1 MAEWQNLEAG
11 NATYVDDDGNTLIGC
26 GDGGGGGGGQSS
38 GTPLFDQAS
47 EGNVQD
53 GGDAAP
59 SSPPGSLLGSTMRT
73 MEANKWNPMDIHE
86 RLGEKLHA
94 EIQGLIDSG
103 GDGHGEAYDMSS
115 VLGPGAVGYLSPS
128 GMVTLEP
135 PVQADDGWMVKG
147 SGPGGEAPSEAPEQ
161 KQQGLFDGENEQS
174 DQIGPESDHQDTP
187 ENTAQSEIGPQS
199 DQIGQETGQET
210 GQEPDDGD
218 IQAPE
223 ESGQLPSIGGN
234 SLQSVDP
241 GQEGAASQP
250 DPKESHDS
258 ATIDAAK
265 ETGWEAPAGDGWAD
279 HAQSARTHNA
289 VEALNNEGGPGS
301 TPDDGIPRL
310 SNEEWI
316 NAGDWD
322 QSHTGLA
329 TETVQSK
336 IAKGMEG
343 IDNRDYAIVENKPGK
358 WQLVSRPSDPEKR
371 MNAGGKDPLA
381 DDEPEDP
388 TDSSAGSDTSMD
400 LDASQ
405 ADTSFDFSTEGD
417 AAASGQFDEL
427 EDDTDSPWASIHTDE
442 PRYGWNRQANGKLD
456 RAITEA
462 IGQDA
467 HPDQHEGMK
476 ARIHDLWSAD
486 HDNAQSINSTYNAA
500 LDQIGGNLDKHENRN
515 QAGGIR
521 GNLVARIQKAEDSR
535 SKEAKKMG
543 IDQVGEDIFSSNPE
557 YLTPH
562 YNDPQKENH
571 GDALLEAL
579 KGGKYPQFAEKK
591 RMPQPYDETY
601 IQQVLAMQAM
611 HDDSGY
617 ESGPTD
623 PDEYDDFYRKN
634 GLAIKYARWWQSS
647 QSRAALH
654 YANKRKSRQ
663 GSLLGDP
670 QQSLL
675 GSDKDETKWITIG
688 GHAEGGKKH
697 AGGTPVKVSG
707 SGTIVGGPTALQGK
721 KVDDIDKNVAGTDK
735 DKRKPPKP
743 KQKQQGL
750 FGGGGEAPSD
760 TPLFRG
766 NSPTDPHPEPSPEG
780 AATESTESTESPSIS
795 EIPDNIRLQIE
806 RHVEDINELSADL
819 EKHRGFDKD
828 MGSDGRYEFDV
839 WDKKASQQTL
849 ENFSEFRERF
859 DEIAKGEGYDPEEV
873 FSHFGL
879 KEMPELS
886 DAAKGWGPEEESEA
900 EDEPDSPEGAP
911 DNTEQSDAN
920 IGETEASRKSESE
933 WMESAADMEPPDD
946 WKNNTFG
953 QLQRGEDPSG
963 LGELQFIPIGSITSH
978 EHDTPDQDMVDMM
991 RISDGIPLPP
1001 IVADRNSEGEWVVAD
1016 GSTRL
1021 ASAREAGLQNVPI
1034 RPVEYSPEG
1043 APEGEAAQDEQ
1054 EEPVE
1059 EETSVDRNDI
1069 AERVSAAINAEGYTS
1084 KIWDEYDEL
1093 RVYVS
1098 RQLSKGKQDM
1108 GYIEIDEDGEINPNG
1123 LSRSK
1128 ATLRDIATTAIS
1140 NEMTP
1145 HEVEQSEDE
1154 TPPVPGEYDSLLDD
1168 SPQRDEGER
1177 KATVE
1182 NAIERMKGGLHGPQT
1197 DEQLTTAAGSHFFND
1212 SKAKEHFDDHEDFK
1226 NAVQDHLAGSQEGDP
1241 PDEAPGGGGDW
1252 LPSGGRRVTP
1262 QVISDSS
1269 AEYAVKLSADSIEQ
1283 LRKQDVYRVMD
1294 SLPDQHIQ
1302 SMKSWIDE
1310 KRPELSD
1317 ETAEALADLH
1327 SERGIKSKAGSLPER
1342 NEPEAT
1348 PDKSG
1353 GKPEMDEMVDAA
1365 HDWKYL
1371 ATKHSGTLDRD
1382 QKFEHNRAT
1391 TKGDLDSWLKD
1402 KFGVDD
1408 STARSVSN
1416 KAGEDPPFE
1425 IGRDGVSW
1433 KGDRPEPAADAH
1445 DDLSWNQKNGSSG
1458 DPVASGGESLQERQD
1473 REAATEAKD
1482 SGDEIEIP
1490 ESNGRYDF
1498 KLKPT
1503 ESTKEG
1509 HKSFRMNTHDSG
1521 YAQTLDIPDDAVEHA
1536 IADMKGEPNWSEGS
1550 GNDAVD
1556 AAAKGDAEFLG
1567 RGNDGAAYRAG
1578 DKVVKVSSPVSYN
1591 HQNNFFD
1598 DMESTNRVAKRQA
1611 DISKELND
1619 KGLKGIA
1626 PLEHVEHDGRAFTI
1640 SDHYDQPEKVTREQA
1655 EKVRDNIKAMHEA
1668 GYSYNDEFDVGFDK
1682 NGDPQFF
1689 DVATVKNNVDEQHK
1703 KDDSESFRR
1712 WAGKHGVN
1720 DEDLHVH
1727 RTIFNEMKDQGI
1739 DYKDRDVRESIDQAH
1754 EHLGFVDDEIFG
1766 RTLSDSEK
1774 NHLAVKAHTSG
1785 ERMPDDAHIDL
1796 DKGTEWLRS
1805 KIGPDAGV
1813 DPAKSEPA
1821 TPPSTPVGGN
1831 LFDMKEE
1838 PITVGA
1844 QDENKGPAAT
1854 YDDDDEPFSLSNEPP
1869 KPKGLKVP
1877 TFGDGGKQKQG
1888 EMFSGMDRPEGTQDL
1903 FDDMSSNVGKPEEDA
1918 PKDREQGQTKPEAPR
1933 DETLAEKVARQRE
1946 EGGGR
1951 TAKGKS
1957 PEKAKPKVMATVS
1970 GAEYEFVKKNDD
1982 GTLTVQ
1988 NDQGDKFSTEPG
2000 EEWNVDG
2007 ESGDGQKPKP
2017 FSLGGESTPESI
2029 SHAWNDR
2036 RPGGTNERSRKNIE
2050 KLAGH
2055 IHKDPWKTSG
2065 EYAEKHEGKGAS
2077 HELLTGRQADIHDL
2091 SKNGDIQVGWDK
2103 TGEPSYAPHG
2113 VDPPEGIMLKE
2124 EADAHFAATE
2134 KHDDEVASA
2143 EKAIKAKLAEGGNH
2157 DTRDLMR
2164 HASEATGI
2172 GRDPNNSGPINEALK
2187 NLMQDGDLKEV
2198 GKSWAGS
2205 GNSTVTAGG
2214 PPAPDPEA
2222 LAKKA
2227 VDDGENIL
2235 AVISAAHPGLNPKER
2250 IGIYREARKHM
2261 DTFRSKATAKAE
2273 ADKPPVDDARKRA
2286 QERQTEREAP
2296 EKEKAKADRRAQFQ
2310 DNLKKQRESEA
2321 VRGLDYDED
2330 GNYDPVQTK

>member
-1 MAEWQNLEAG
+1 MAEWQNLESG
-11 NATYVDDDGNTLIGC
+11 SATYMDDDGNTLIDC
-26 GDGGGGGGGQSS
+26 GDGGGGGGGGQSS

-258 ATIDAAK
+258 ATVDAAK

-310 SNEEWI
+310 SSEEWI

-322 QSHTGLA
+322 QSHAGLA

-427 EDDTDSPWASIHTDE
+427 EDDTDSPWASMHTDE
-442 PRYGWNRQANGKLD
+442 PHYRWNNRASNKLD
-456 RAITEA
+456 RSITEA
-462 IGQDA
+462 FGEGIS
-467 HPDQHEGMK
+467 QHQAEGIK
-476 ARIHDLWSAD
+476 GKIHDLWSAD
-486 HDNAQSINSTYNAA
+486 HDEADRVNNGYDTAFDAMLSVGDVENRQRAGGMKTGVSNRIRDSEDAASAKVAGLGLDTIAPSIAKSHPEFLAPYYEKNKVSYDDT
-500 LDQIGGNLDKHENRN
+500 DHEN
-515 QAGGIR
+515 
-521 GNLVARIQKAEDSR
+521 
-535 SKEAKKMG
+535 
-543 IDQVGEDIFSSNPE
+543 
-557 YLTPH
+557 
-562 YNDPQKENH
+562 
-571 GDALLEAL
+571 ALLEAM
-579 KGGKYPQFAEKK
+579 KAGKQDI
-591 RMPQPYDETY
+591 PQPHDDKYM
-601 IQQVLAMQAM
+601 QQVLQQASEGEGGI
-611 HDDSGY
+611 DTKP
-617 ESGPTD
+617 PTQ
-623 PDEYDDFYRKN
+623 DEYDQFSK
-634 GLAIKYARWWQSS
+634 GGMAIKYRKWWESNQR
-647 QSRAALH
+647 RAALH
-654 YANKRKSRQ
+654 YAGKRKSRQ
-663 GSLLGDP
+663 GSLLKDP

-697 AGGTPVKVSG
+697 AGGTHVKVSG

-766 NSPTDPHPEPSPEG
+766 KEHDDTSKAEVGDEEHGETEPEAPDDPDSYRGWKIEHSDNREFG
-780 AATESTESTESPSIS
+780 GDDGFNVFDESGGISDRWSTREEAEASIDSKLGGGGEQSEAPSIS

-879 KEMPELS
+879 KGMPELS
-886 DAAKGWGPEEESEA
+886 DAAKGWGQEEESEA

-1043 APEGEAAQDEQ
+1043 VPEGEAAQDEQ

-1226 NAVQDHLAGSQEGDP
+1226 NAVQDHLAGQ
-1241 PDEAPGGGGDW
+1241 
-1252 LPSGGRRVTP
+1252 
-1262 QVISDSS
+1262 
-1269 AEYAVKLSADSIEQ
+1269 K
-1283 LRKQDVYRVMD
+1283 K
-1294 SLPDQHIQ
+1294 PDQ
-1302 SMKSWIDE
+1302 
-1310 KRPELSD
+1310 
-1317 ETAEALADLH
+1317 
-1327 SERGIKSKAGSLPER
+1327 SEQ
-1342 NEPEAT
+1342 
-1348 PDKSG
+1348 
-1353 GKPEMDEMVDAA
+1353 PEMDEMVDAA

-1689 DVATVKNNVDEQHK
+1689 DVATVNNNVDEQHK
-1703 KDDSESFRR
+1703 KDDSDSFRR

-1918 PKDREQGQTKPEAPR
+1918 PKDREQGQTKPEAP
-1933 DETLAEKVARQRE
+1933 
-1946 EGGGR
+1946 
-1951 TAKGKS
+1951 
-1957 PEKAKPKVMATVS
+1957 
-1970 GAEYEFVKKNDD
+1970 
-1982 GTLTVQ
+1982 
-1988 NDQGDKFSTEPG
+1988 
-2000 EEWNVDG
+2000 
-2007 ESGDGQKPKP
+2007 
-2017 FSLGGESTPESI
+2017 STPESI

-2036 RPGGTNERSRKNIE
+2036 RPGGTNERSRENIE
-2050 KLAGH
+2050 KLSGH